1 MPNDQPVQQGT
12 VPEAGATRHDIRGK
26 LRCMVVVDGYV
37 MVRRPRAIPF
47 VLSLKDW
54 LLLSVDPVPA
64 GMLVPSATLYGV
76 SA

>member
-37 MVRRPRAIPF
+37 MVRRPRAIEQR
-47 VLSLKDW
+47 
-54 LLLSVDPVPA
+54 
-64 GMLVPSATLYGV
+64 
-76 SA
+76 